1 VTDGVSQKAPEG
13 EIKLQRSLG
22 LWLSV
27 LYGLGVTIGA
37 GIYVLIAPA
46 VGRAGMQA
54 PLAFILAAL
63 VMAPSAASFA
73 ELASRM
79 PMSAGEATY
88 VRAGLKSTLLA
99 RLVGLLVIATA
110 IISAATVSRGSA
122 GYIQVLVGL
131 PIPLIVA
138 LVVLSLGALTAR
150 GIWQSVSFAGVMTLI
165 EISGLLLIV
174 SLGATYTPNL
184 FDRLPEIWSG
194 LDGAAAWVG
203 IASAI
208 LLAFFAFTGFE
219 GLANIAEEVK
229 QPSRTL
235 PIAIFLTLAL
245 VTLLYVLVVWV
256 SLVAVPR
263 EELARTAAP
272 LSLVY
277 ERVTGASPAVITSI
291 AIAATVNGIVVFM
304 IMGSR
309 VIYGMAAQG
318 LLPARLARVNARTRT
333 PLAATGI
340 VVAAVL
346 VLALAFP
353 IEGLAEASSRIT
365 LIVFAFVNA
374 ALLKLKIDGLA
385 APDDAFAAPAWVPAL
400 GLATSLALLVSE
412 IVLRL

>member
-1 VTDGVSQKAPEG
+1 MADDIRETAGEG
-13 EIKLQRSLG
+13 ELKLERSLG

-46 VGRAGMQA
+46 VARAGTHA
-54 PLAFILAAL
+54 PLAFMLAAL

-79 PMSAGEATY
+79 PMSAGEAAY

-99 RLVGLLVIATA
+99 RLVGLLVIATS

-122 GYIQVLVGL
+122 GYIQVFVEL
-131 PIPLIVA
+131 PFAVIVA
-138 LVVLSLGALTAR
+138 AVVLSLGALTAR

-165 EISGLLLIV
+165 EIGGLLIIISFGV
-174 SLGATYTPNL
+174 AYTPDL
-184 FDRLPEIWSG
+184 VQRLPEAWSG
-194 LDGAAAWVG
+194 LDGAAAWTGVAG
-203 IASAI
+203 AI

-229 QPSRTL
+229 QPERTL
-235 PIAIFLTLAL
+235 PIAIFLTLAI
-245 VTLLYVLVVWV
+245 VTLLYVLIVWI
-256 SLVAVPR
+256 SLVAVPPA
-263 EELARTAAP
+263 ELAQTVAP

-277 ERVTGASPAVITSI
+277 ERVTGASPAVITAI
-291 AIAATVNGIVVFM
+291 AIAATVNGVVVFM
-304 IMGSR
+304 VMGSR

-318 LLPARLARVNARTRT
+318 LLPASLARVNARTRT
-333 PLAATGI
+333 PLTATGI

-353 IEGLAEASSRIT
+353 IEGLAETSSRLT
-365 LIVFAFVNA
+365 LIIFAFVNA
-374 ALLKLKIDGLA
+374 ALLKLKIDGAA
-385 APDDAFAAPAWVPAL
+385 APVGSFVTPMWVPAL
-400 GLATSLALLVSE
+400 GLATSFALLASELAL
-412 IVLRL
+412 RL

>member
-1 VTDGVSQKAPEG
+1 MTDGTPEEEREG

-46 VGRAGMQA
+46 VARAGTHA

-79 PMSAGEATY
+79 PTSAGEAAY

-122 GYIQVLVGL
+122 GYIQVFVDV
-131 PIPLIVA
+131 PFPLIV
-138 LVVLSLGALTAR
+138 VVVVVSLGGLTAR

-174 SLGATYTPNL
+174 GLGAAHTPDL
-184 FDRLPEIWSG
+184 VERLPEAWSG
-194 LDGAAAWVG
+194 LDDAAAWTG
-203 IASAI
+203 IAGAI

-229 QPSRTL
+229 RPARTI
-235 PIAIFLTLAL
+235 PIAIFFTLAF
-245 VTLLYVLVVWV
+245 VTLLYVFVVWV
-256 SLVAVPR
+256 SLVTVPA
-263 EELARTAAP
+263 EELAQTAAP

-277 ERVTGASPAVITSI
+277 ERVTGASPVLITAI
-291 AIAATVNGIVVFM
+291 AIAATINGIVVFM
-304 IMGSR
+304 VMASR
-309 VIYGMAAQG
+309 VIYGMAAQR
-318 LLPARLARVNARTRT
+318 LLPIRLARVNARTRT
-333 PLAATGI
+333 PLAATAI

-346 VLALAFP
+346 ALALAFP

-365 LIVFAFVNA
+365 LIIFAFVNA
-374 ALLKLKIDGLA
+374 ALLKLKLDGVA
-385 APDDAFAAPAWVPAL
+385 GPADAFIAPAWVPAL
-400 GLATSLALLVSE
+400 GLAASLILLGSE
-412 IVLRL
+412 IAMRL

>member
-1 VTDGVSQKAPEG
+1 
-13 EIKLQRSLG
+13 
-22 LWLSV
+22 
-27 LYGLGVTIGA
+27 
-37 GIYVLIAPA
+37 
-46 VGRAGMQA
+46 
-54 PLAFILAAL
+54 
-63 VMAPSAASFA
+63 
-73 ELASRM
+73 M
-79 PMSAGEATY
+79 PTSAGEAAY

-122 GYIQVLVGL
+122 GYIQVLVDL
-131 PIPLIVA
+131 PFPLIVTV
-138 LVVLSLGALTAR
+138 VVLSLGALTAR

-174 SLGATYTPNL
+174 GLGAAHTPHL
-184 FDRLPEIWSG
+184 VERLPESWSE
-194 LDGAAAWVG
+194 LNGAAAWIG
-203 IASAI
+203 IAGAI

-245 VTLLYVLVVWV
+245 VTLLYVLVVWI

-263 EELARTAAP
+263 EELAQSTAP

-277 ERVTGASPAVITSI
+277 ERVTGASPAVITAI
-291 AIAATVNGIVVFM
+291 AIAATINGIIVFM
-304 IMGSR
+304 VMGSR

-318 LLPARLARVNARTRT
+318 LLPAPLARVNASTHT
-333 PLAATGI
+333 PFTATAI

-346 VLALAFP
+346 MLALAFP

-365 LIVFAFVNA
+365 LVIFAFVNA
-374 ALLKLKIDGLA
+374 ALFKLKIDGV
-385 APDDAFAAPAWVPAL
+385 AAPAGTFVVPTWVPVL

-412 IVLRL
+412 VALRF

>member
-1 VTDGVSQKAPEG
+1 MTDAVPKTIQG
-13 EIKLQRSLG
+13 EVKLQRSLG

-37 GIYVLIAPA
+37 GIYVLIAPTVA
-46 VGRAGMQA
+46 RAGMQA

-79 PMSAGEATY
+79 PLSAGEATY
-88 VRAGLKSTLLA
+88 VRAGLKSDLLA

-122 GYIQVLVGL
+122 GYIQVFVDL
-131 PIPLIVA
+131 PFAFIVA
-138 LVVLSLGALTAR
+138 SVVLGLGTLTAR
-150 GIWQSVSFAGVMTLI
+150 GIWQSVSFAGVMTLV
-165 EISGLLLIV
+165 ELSGLLLIV
-174 SLGATYTPNL
+174 GLGAAYTPDL
-184 FDRLPEIWSG
+184 TRRLPEVWSG

-203 IASAI
+203 MAGAI

-229 QPSRTL
+229 EPSRTL
-235 PIAIFLTLAL
+235 PIAIFLTLAV
-245 VTLLYVLVVWV
+245 VTLVYAAVVWV
-256 SLVAVPR
+256 SVVAVPR
-263 EELARTAAP
+263 EELAQTAAP
-272 LSLVY
+272 LSLVF
-277 ERVTGASPAVITSI
+277 ERVTGSSPAVITAI
-291 AIAATVNGIVVFM
+291 AIAATINGIIVFM
-304 IMGSR
+304 VMGSR

-318 LLPARLARVNARTRT
+318 LLPAPLARVNARTRT
-333 PLAATGI
+333 PLLATGL

-346 VLALAFP
+346 GLALTFP

-365 LIVFAFVNA
+365 LIIFAFVNA
-374 ALLKLKIDGLA
+374 ALLKLKSGRSA
-385 APDDAFAAPAWVPAL
+385 APAGVFVVPAWVPAL
-400 GLATSLALLVSE
+400 GLATSLALLASE

>member
-1 VTDGVSQKAPEG
+1 MAEAITEVAVEDEV
-13 EIKLQRSLG
+13 KLQRSLG
-22 LWLSV
+22 LGLSV

-46 VGRAGMQA
+46 VARAGTLA
-54 PLAFILAAL
+54 PLAFVLAAL

-73 ELASRM
+73 EFASRM
-79 PMSAGEATY
+79 PTSAGEAAY

-122 GYIQVLVGL
+122 GYIQVLVGS
-131 PIPLIVA
+131 PFPLIVA
-138 LVVLSLGALTAR
+138 VVVLSLGALTAR

-174 SLGATYTPNL
+174 GHGAAYTPGL
-184 FDRLPEIWSG
+184 VERLPEAWSG
-194 LDGAAAWVG
+194 LDSAAAWIG
-203 IASAI
+203 IAGAI

-229 QPSRTL
+229 QPARTL
-235 PIAIFLTLAL
+235 PIAIFLTLTV

-263 EELARTAAP
+263 EELAQTAAP

-277 ERVTGASPAVITSI
+277 ERVTGASPAVITAI
-291 AIAATVNGIVVFM
+291 AIAATINGIVVFM
-304 IMGSR
+304 IMASR

-318 LLPARLARVNARTRT
+318 LLPARLARVNAHTRT
-333 PLAATGI
+333 PLTATAI

-365 LIVFAFVNA
+365 LIIFAFVNA
-374 ALLKLKIDGLA
+374 ALLKLKIDRVAGPA
-385 APDDAFAAPAWVPAL
+385 DAFMAPAWVPAL
-400 GLATSLALLVSE
+400 GLATSSALLVSE
-412 IVLRL
+412 IVLRF

>member
-1 VTDGVSQKAPEG
+1 VTDTRGKERTG

-46 VGRAGMQA
+46 VARAGMHA

-63 VMAPSAASFA
+63 VMAPSAASFG
-73 ELASRM
+73 ELSSRM
-79 PMSAGEATY
+79 PTSAGEAAY
-88 VRAGLKSTLLA
+88 VRAGLRSTVLA

-122 GYIQVLVGL
+122 GYIQVLVDL
-131 PIPLIVA
+131 PFPLIVTV
-138 LVVLSLGALTAR
+138 VVLALGALTAR

-165 EISGLLLIV
+165 EISGLLMIIV
-174 SLGATYTPNL
+174 LGAAYTPDL
-184 FDRLPEIWSG
+184 AKRLPETWSG
-194 LDGAAAWVG
+194 LDGAAAWIG
-203 IASAI
+203 IAGAM

-229 QPSRTL
+229 QPARTL

-256 SLVAVPR
+256 SLVAVPP
-263 EELARTAAP
+263 EELAQTAAP

-277 ERVTGASPAVITSI
+277 ERVTGASPTVISAI
-291 AIAATVNGIVVFM
+291 AIAATINGIVVFM
-304 IMGSR
+304 VMASR

-318 LLPARLARVNARTRT
+318 LLPMPLARVNASTRT
-333 PLAATGI
+333 PLTATGI
-340 VVAAVL
+340 VVACVL
-346 VLALAFP
+346 VLALVFP
-353 IEGLAEASSRIT
+353 IEGLAEASSRIR

-374 ALLKLKIDGLA
+374 ALLKLKIDGAA
-385 APDDAFAAPAWVPAL
+385 APADAFIAPAWVPAL
-400 GLATSLALLVSE
+400 GLATSLALLLSE